1 MNWEG
6 LLGDN
11 FAVKSTL
18 ALCSVDD
25 TRAIGR
31 MELYSKKSLNMVRAK
46 RTLKHMFV
54 CRTCLLIRAC
64 VLRDCLLL
72 CPTQSD
78 PVERRSRIT

>member
-31 MELYSKKSLNMVRAK
+31 MELYSKKSLNMVHAK
-46 RTLKHMFV
+46 RTLKYCQTEKM
-54 CRTCLLIRAC
+54 LN
-64 VLRDCLLL
+64 
-72 CPTQSD
+72 
-78 PVERRSRIT
+78 